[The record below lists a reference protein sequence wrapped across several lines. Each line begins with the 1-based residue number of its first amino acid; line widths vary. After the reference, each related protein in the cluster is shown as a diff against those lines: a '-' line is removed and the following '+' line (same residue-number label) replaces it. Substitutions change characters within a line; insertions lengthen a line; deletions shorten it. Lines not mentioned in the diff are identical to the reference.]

1 MRGWAPVAVA
11 TLACMVGGVV
21 AASSWIEDEGRVA
34 WSYELLP
41 ILGDGPMR
49 ERRRVMVTGG
59 GEGWRGRVRGGGEE
73 GVGMEVRGRIENEG
87 GRRTGEAGGV
97 PDRAVPSPRGAQL
110 EVAGLRTAAVAST
123 GLSSRWA
130 CLRAPH
136 AWQTGVVDMFERS
149 RSRTW
154 LLSSRTRR
162 ALLGLVRRSRAHG
175 PRERGHN
182 LGVARSEDG
191 HPHALGGWARGDA
204 PRAWGREVA
213 RSGLASARGSAH
225 RPSPS
230 STTFKTFAFA
240 RFFEAS
246 VQIRVNVRL
255 AHGRPV
261 CGA

>member
-1 MRGWAPVAVA
+1 MKGGRWYRRSLSGYPAPHPPCSQGPPAVVWTA
-11 TLACMVGGVV
+11 ACLA
-21 AASSWIEDEGRVA
+21 
-34 WSYELLP
+34 
-41 ILGDGPMR
+41 GPMRSLTLEPLRDGR

-130 CLRAPH
+130 CLRASH
-136 AWQTGVVDMFERS
+136 AWQTGVVGLFERS

-162 ALLGLVRRSRAHG
+162 SLLGLVRRSRAHG

-191 HPHALGGWARGDA
+191 HPRAGLVGARRRASRMGTGGGAVRPRKRARVGA
-204 PRAWGREVA
+204 PPQSIVED
-213 RSGLASARGSAH
+213 LQNL
-225 RPSPS
+225 
-230 STTFKTFAFA
+230 
-240 RFFEAS
+240 RFCSLF
-246 VQIRVNVRL
+246 
-255 AHGRPV
+255 
-261 CGA
+261 

>member
-1 MRGWAPVAVA
+1 
-11 TLACMVGGVV
+11 
-21 AASSWIEDEGRVA
+21 
-34 WSYELLP
+34 
-41 ILGDGPMR
+41 
-49 ERRRVMVTGG
+49 MVTGG

-162 ALLGLVRRSRAHG
+162 ALLGLVRRSHAHG

-191 HPHALGGWARGDA
+191 HPRAGLVGARRRASRMGTGGGAVRPRKRARVGA
-204 PRAWGREVA
+204 PPQSIVDD
-213 RSGLASARGSAH
+213 LQNL
-225 RPSPS
+225 
-230 STTFKTFAFA
+230 
-240 RFFEAS
+240 RFCSLF
-246 VQIRVNVRL
+246 
-255 AHGRPV
+255 
-261 CGA
+261 

>member
-41 ILGDGPMR
+41 TLGDGPMR

-191 HPHALGGWARGDA
+191 HPRAGRVGARRRASRMGTGGGAVRPRKRARVGA
-204 PRAWGREVA
+204 PPQSIVDD
-213 RSGLASARGSAH
+213 LQNL
-225 RPSPS
+225 
-230 STTFKTFAFA
+230 
-240 RFFEAS
+240 RFCSLF
-246 VQIRVNVRL
+246 
-255 AHGRPV
+255 
-261 CGA
+261 